1 MSSVRRTGSDQRVTD
16 ALILGAGAVT
26 LGVAYVP
33 GVSSWLFSH
42 GTTCPLQRAF
52 GLQCPFCG
60 MTHGTVAFLH
70 GDLAQT
76 FRTNPF
82 AIVYLA
88 GLALMVASVFG
99 FRVPLPRVPALPH
112 LWRLM
117 TLSMVGMLLAYSIA
131 RNIA

>member
-1 MSSVRRTGSDQRVTD
+1 MSSGRRTGSDQRITD
-16 ALILGAGAVT
+16 ALILGAGAAT

-52 GLQCPFCG
+52 GLQCPMCG

-70 GDLAQT
+70 GDLPQT
-76 FRTNPF
+76 FRANPF
-82 AIVYLA
+82 AIVYVVS
-88 GLALMVASVFG
+88 LALMVASALGV
-99 FRVPLPRVPALPH
+99 RVPLPRVAARPH

-117 TLSMVGMLLAYSIA
+117 TLSMIGVFLAYSIT